1 MIDSYEFGAMTV
13 EGVRHVHDLLLIDGH
28 AVADW
33 WRGKAHLLTIMD
45 LSPILVAAPEV
56 LVVGTGRSG
65 AMQLAPGLRDALDER
80 DIELVALPSPE
91 AWKAYNE
98 LKSEGR
104 RVAGAFHLTC

>member
-1 MIDSYEFGAMTV
+1 MIENYEFGAMTV
-13 EGVRHVHDLLLIDGH
+13 DGVRHAHDLLLIDGN

-45 LSPILVAAPEV
+45 LSPILIAQPEV

-65 AMQLAPGLRDALDER
+65 AMQLTPGLEETLAER
-80 DIELVALPSPE
+80 EIELIAQPSPE
-91 AWKAYNE
+91 AWKTYND
-98 LKSEGR
+98 LMSEGR

>member
-1 MIDSYEFGAMTV
+1 MIEGYEFGAMTV
-13 EGVRHVHDLLLIDGH
+13 DGVRHTHDLLLVGGSV
-28 AVADW
+28 VADW

-45 LSPILVAAPEV
+45 LSPVLAARPEV

-65 AMQLAPGLRDALDER
+65 AMQLAPGLAEALEER
-80 DIELVALPSPE
+80 NVELVALPSPE

-98 LKSEGR
+98 LLAEGR